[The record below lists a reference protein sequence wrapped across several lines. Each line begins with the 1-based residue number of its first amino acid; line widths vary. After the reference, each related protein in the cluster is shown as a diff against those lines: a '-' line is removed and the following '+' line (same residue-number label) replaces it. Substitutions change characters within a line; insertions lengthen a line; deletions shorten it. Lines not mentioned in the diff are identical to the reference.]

1 MIPDQRRRT
10 LVLLETLLDYLPGPQ
25 MMRSQADDTAPPAG
39 RSRVYTIA
47 ELDRQIAHLEHQE
60 RLRSGDYS
68 AERESWQRARR
79 EQYRQGDYAAL
90 DLALAELEVVS
101 GAWSSLCWRVATHHP
116 GVLDQP
122 LRVELVR
129 AVSWLAGRLPVP
141 VRVPAW
147 TTPSALPTVAALLA
161 LRDMGVPFSVLER
174 VYGKDAATLRRKT
187 KRVREIA

>member
-1 MIPDQRRRT
+1 MSDQRRRT
-10 LVLLETLLDYLPGPQ
+10 LLLLETLLDYLPGPQ
-25 MMRSQADDTAPPAG
+25 MMRSQADETAAPAG
-39 RSRVYTIA
+39 RSRVYTVA
-47 ELDRQIAHLEHQE
+47 ELDRQIAHLEHLE
-60 RLRSGDYS
+60 RLRAGDYG
-68 AERESWQRARR
+68 REVEPWQRARR

-90 DLALAELEVVS
+90 DLALAEIEVVDS
-101 GAWSSLCWRVATHHP
+101 VWASLCWRVATHHP
-116 GVLDQP
+116 GVLDQA

-174 VYGKDAATLRRKT
+174 VYGKDVQSLRRKV
-187 KRVREIA
+187 KGRVREIA